1 MKRIIR
7 KLILFLAFV
16 FICTANAEKMNV
28 LFIMTDDQ
36 GYGDIS
42 YYGNQYLKTPSID
55 KLASESLRL
64 ENYHAGTTCAP
75 GRAGVVSAMYCNKVG
90 VWHTIMGRSL
100 LDRSRETIADVFKA
114 GGYATGMFGKW
125 HLGDNY
131 PYRPFDRGF
140 ETTFWHKAGGIG
152 QAPDYW
158 GNTYFSPTIHDGNTP
173 VKTEGFCTDVFFDAA
188 IKFIEK
194 SKEEGRPFFCY
205 LCPNAPHSPFVA
217 PKEYEDRFKDEKG
230 KIKQGVPNTGF
241 YGMIENIDDNMAKI
255 LKFLEEKGLDKNTV
269 IVYTTDNGSNFG
281 EPVATKYNKNGG
293 GFNGGMRGRKSEV
306 WEGGHRTFCFMKF
319 PDGRNGEIHQL
330 TGAIDVPPTLFDIC
344 GLKGTQKVDGISI
357 KSVLEN
363 PDTNIDRYY
372 FADNQRQELMMEDNP
387 WVVMKGS
394 MRLVNKTELY
404 DVSTDVGQ
412 RKDIAKENP
421 EVVSEMLKAYNE
433 YWAYISPE
441 NEVDHPIYLASPDEE
456 SVLLNSHDRH
466 VKSVHSQGGISAG
479 AKISADSYWAV
490 YAPEDGEYTIE
501 ILRWT
506 PEFKDSLEDDKL
518 DVIGGEIKIGDI
530 HEKIIF
536 DKGEKPNSVKFE
548 NVKLKQGQYKL
559 FADYILPKGK
569 SGSFYARITK
579 K

>member
-1 MKRIIR
+1 MK
-7 KLILFLAFV
+7 KLSLLFTLALSV
-16 FICTANAEKMNV
+16 FSLNAAKTNV
-28 LFIMTDDQ
+28 LFVITDDM
-36 GYGDIS
+36 GYGDLS
-42 YYGNQYLKTPSID
+42 YYGNPHLATPSID
-55 KLASESLRL
+55 KLASESYRFT
-64 ENYHAGTTCAP
+64 NYHTGTTCAP
-75 GRAGVVSAMYCNKVG
+75 TRSGLMSGMYSNKVG
-90 VWHTIMGRSL
+90 VWHTIMGRYILDKDYKL
-100 LDRSRETIADVFKA
+100 LPRVFNES
-114 GGYATGMFGKW
+114 GYATGMFGKW

-188 IKFIEK
+188 IKFIKK

-205 LCPNAPHSPFVA
+205 LTPNAAHSPFVA
-217 PKEYEDRFKDEKG
+217 PKEYQDRFKGKKG
-230 KIKQGVPNTGF
+230 IPSAGF
-241 YGMIENIDDNMAKI
+241 YGMIENLDDNLIKM
-255 LKFLEEKGLDKNTV
+255 LKFLKENDLEKNT
-269 IVYTTDNGSNFG
+269 IIMYTTDNGSNFG

-344 GLKGTQKVDGISI
+344 GLKATQKMDGISI
-357 KSVLEN
+357 KSVLDN
-363 PDTNIDRYY
+363 PKTNIDRYY
-372 FADNQRQELMMEDNP
+372 FADNQRQELMLENNP
-387 WVVMKGS
+387 NVAMKGS
-394 MRLVNKTELY
+394 MRLVNKKELY

-421 EVVSEMLKAYNE
+421 EIVSEMLKAYE
-433 YWAYISPE
+433 GYWGYVSPE
-441 NEVDHPIYLASPDEE
+441 NEIDHPIYLAAPDEE

-466 VKSVHSQGGISAG
+466 IKSVHSQGGISAG
-479 AKISADSYWAV
+479 AKISEDSYWAV

-506 PEFKDSLEDDKL
+506 PEFKKTLEDSKL
-518 DVIGGEIKIGDI
+518 DVIGGEIKIGDL
-530 HEKIIF
+530 HEKVMLPEG
-536 DKGEKPNSVKFE
+536 KKPESVKFE
-548 NVKLKQGQYKL
+548 NLKLKQGQYKL
-559 FADYILPKGK
+559 FADYITPKGK
-569 SGSFYARITK
+569 SGSFYVRVTK